1 VVTVAAVRTMGTSAA
16 APLAEVVRGDLVES
30 VHTGHL
36 VALDADG
43 RVVLTAGDPAVTFW
57 PRSSLKPL
65 QALAMVRAGLDV
77 PDRLLALACASHA
90 GDAVHRDG
98 VHELLGLAGLDESAL
113 RNTPALPLDP
123 AVALEW
129 ELAGHGPSRLTQ
141 NCSGKHAAMLV
152 TCRVNGWD
160 TASYLDPEHP
170 LQRAVAETVRE
181 LTAPQDGS
189 DAEEEPGA
197 AHVTVD
203 GCGAPL
209 FSTTVTGLA
218 RAFARVG
225 GAGQHDP
232 LSPEARVARAMNQ
245 HPHMVSG
252 TGRDAT
258 VVMQAVDGLIAKD
271 GADGVFALAA
281 SDGRAVAFK
290 IADGAKRPV
299 HAVLDAALRALGIG
313 TDDPDAVGPRLPLL
327 PLLPPFAV
335 EGGGVSVGEVRAVL
349 AGGSRA

>member
-1 VVTVAAVRTMGTSAA
+1 MATTRTMGTSAP

-30 VHTGHL
+30 VHAGHL
-36 VALDADG
+36 VALDAAG
-43 RVVLTAGDPAVTFW
+43 EPVLVAGDPAVTFW
-57 PRSSLKPL
+57 PRSSLKPV
-65 QALAMVRAGLDV
+65 QALALVRAGLDV

-98 VHELLGLAGLDESAL
+98 VHELLGLAGLDEAAL

-160 TASYLDPEHP
+160 TSTYLDPAHP
-170 LQRAVAETVRE
+170 LQQAVAATVRE
-181 LTAPQDGS
+181 LTAPD
-189 DAEEEPGA
+189 DAAGGAGEEPGA

-209 FSTTVTGLA
+209 FSTSVVGLA
-218 RAFARVG
+218 RAFARIGRAVER
-225 GAGQHDP
+225 DP
-232 LSPEARVARAMNQ
+232 LTPEARVARAMNQ

-271 GADGVFALAA
+271 GADGVFALATA
-281 SDGRAVAFK
+281 DGRAVAFK
-290 IADGAKRPV
+290 VADGAKRPV

-313 TDDPDAVGPRLPLL
+313 TDDPGAAGPRHPVL
-327 PLLPPFAV
+327 PLLPPVVV
-335 EGGGVSVGEVRAVL
+335 EGGGAGVGEVRAVV
-349 AGGSRA
+349 GGTGA

>member
-1 VVTVAAVRTMGTSAA
+1 MSASPA
-16 APLAEVVRGDLVES
+16 APLAEVIRGDLVES
-30 VHTGHL
+30 VHAGHL
-36 VALDADG
+36 VAFDAAG
-43 RVVLTAGDPAVTFW
+43 RTVLEAGDPAVTFW
-57 PRSSLKPL
+57 PRSSLKPV

-113 RNTPALPLDP
+113 RNAPALPLDP

-129 ELAGHGPSRLTQ
+129 ELAGHGPTHLTQ

-160 TASYLDPEHP
+160 TGTYLDPEHP
-170 LQRAVAETVRE
+170 LQQAVAATVRE
-181 LTAPQDGS
+181 LTAARP
-189 DAEEEPGA
+189 DAEGGADEEPGA
-197 AHVTVD
+197 AHATVD

-209 FSTTVTGLA
+209 FSTTVAGLA
-218 RAFARVG
+218 RAFARIG
-225 GAGQHDP
+225 GAGRRDP
-232 LSPEARVARAMNQ
+232 LSPEARIARAMSQ

-252 TGRDAT
+252 SGRDAT
-258 VVMQAVDGLIAKD
+258 VLMQAVDGLIAKD

-281 SDGRAVAFK
+281 PDGRALAFK
-290 IADGAKRPV
+290 VADGSKRPV

-313 TDDPDAVGPRLPLL
+313 PGPGPDGLVL
-327 PLLPPFAV
+327 PLLPPVAV
-335 EGGGVSVGEVRAVL
+335 EGGGVGVGEVRAVV
-349 AGGSRA
+349 GGDRA

>member
-1 VVTVAAVRTMGTSAA
+1 VVIAMPAEARTMSTSPA

-36 VALDADG
+36 VALDASG
-43 RVVLTAGDPAVTFW
+43 RVVLAAGDPAVTFW
-57 PRSSLKPL
+57 PRSSLKPV

-98 VHELLGLAGLDESAL
+98 VHELLGLAGLDETAL

-129 ELAGHGPSRLTQ
+129 ELAGHGPTRLTQ

-160 TASYLDPEHP
+160 LASYLDPDHP
-170 LQRAVAETVRE
+170 LQRAVAATVRE
-181 LTAPQDGS
+181 LTAP
-189 DAEEEPGA
+189 DASGGADEEPGA

-209 FSTTVTGLA
+209 FSTSVAGLA
-218 RAFARVG
+218 RAFARLG
-225 GAGQHDP
+225 GSAQHDP
-232 LSPEARVARAMNQ
+232 LSAEARVARAMSQ

-258 VVMQAVDGLIAKD
+258 VLMQAVDGLIAKD
-271 GADGVFALAA
+271 GADGVLALAA
-281 SDGRAVAFK
+281 SDGRALAFK
-290 IADGAKRPV
+290 VADGAKRPV
-299 HAVLDAALRALGIG
+299 HAVVDAALRSLGVVAA
-313 TDDPDAVGPRLPLL
+313 DDG
-327 PLLPPFAV
+327 PLLPPVPV
-335 EGGGVSVGEVRAVL
+335 EGGGASVGEVRAVV
-349 AGGSRA
+349 GGADV